1 MASLF
6 KLINFYFEQWKNDK
20 KLYVFVF
27 VRKKKQLIYT
37 EIIYIKAQITTY
49 ERIDCYFGFVASFN
63 S

>member
-1 MASLF
+1 MAFLF

-20 KLYVFVF
+20 KLYVYVF

-37 EIIYIKAQITTY
+37 GIIHIKEQITTY
-49 ERIDCYFGFVASFN
+49 ERIDCYFSFIATFN